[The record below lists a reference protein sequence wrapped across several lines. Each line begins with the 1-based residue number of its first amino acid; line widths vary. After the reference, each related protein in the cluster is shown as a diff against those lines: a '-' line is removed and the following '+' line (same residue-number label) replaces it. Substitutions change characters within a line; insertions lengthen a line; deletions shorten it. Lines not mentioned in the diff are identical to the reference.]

1 MKITFPIIMRG
12 VRRIFRVADEQLT
25 TWKLKYQLW
34 LNQVEHSG
42 ISSHGLPYI
51 CVAPSGKLKIGKGFS
66 MNNGLRFNPIG
77 FPQPCTLYV
86 GENATMTIGDGCGI
100 SQCSLICHY
109 SIELQNN
116 VKIGGGTKVYDT
128 DFHSL
133 NASDRL
139 DHKKDM
145 ANKKKA
151 KVTLCDNCFIGAGC
165 IILKGVTIGEGA
177 MVAAGSVVTKSIPAW
192 ELWGGAP
199 AKFIRKIE

>member
-116 VKIGGGTKVYDT
+116 VKIGGVQRSMTLISTRSTQAT
-128 DFHSL
+128 DW
-133 NASDRL
+133 
-139 DHKKDM
+139 
-145 ANKKKA
+145 
-151 KVTLCDNCFIGAGC
+151 
-165 IILKGVTIGEGA
+165 TIKRIWP
-177 MVAAGSVVTKSIPAW
+177 TRRRPK
-192 ELWGGAP
+192 
-199 AKFIRKIE
+199 

>member
-1 MKITFPIIMRG
+1 MRG